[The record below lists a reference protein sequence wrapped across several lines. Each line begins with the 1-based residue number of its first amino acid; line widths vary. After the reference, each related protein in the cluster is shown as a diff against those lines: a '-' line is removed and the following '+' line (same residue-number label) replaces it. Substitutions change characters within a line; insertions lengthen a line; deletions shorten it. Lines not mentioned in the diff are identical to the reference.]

1 MGRAVRAPAL
11 GLPLLLALA
20 LITAGCEEPL
30 TDVEWTAFPDTVVL
44 YSLARPELDR
54 QSAFNFNVR
63 TPVRLEA
70 PGATG
75 EWDVALD
82 TRGNQ
87 LVLLPPG
94 ALGVTSRARVLQVAG
109 QTFDQ
114 VVEAPADTMLY
125 SATLPV
131 PVQLGSTYV
140 VRTDFRTTPFGS
152 QCIYFA
158 KLEPLKVDVA
168 AGTLEFVY
176 DVSPVCNDRRL
187 VPPDT
192 DGG

>member
-1 MGRAVRAPAL
+1 MGRAVRA
-11 GLPLLLALA
+11 LALA
-20 LITAGCEEPL
+20 LPLLGVALVSAGCEEPL
-30 TDVEWTAFPDTVVL
+30 TDFEWTAFPDTVVL

-63 TPVRLEA
+63 TAVRLEA

-75 EWDVALD
+75 QWDVALD

-94 ALGVTSRARVLQVAG
+94 ALGIESRARVVALTG
-109 QTFDQ
+109 QKFDQ
-114 VVEAPADTMLY
+114 VLEAPADTILY
-125 SATLPV
+125 SANLPV

-140 VRTDFRTTPFGS
+140 VRTDFRSTAFGS

-158 KLEPLKVDVA
+158 KLEPLKIDVA
-168 AGTLEFVY
+168 AGTMEFVY

-187 VPPDT
+187 VPPNT